1 MTPETPQQAV
11 PTDLR
16 DELVRRIEANELEL
30 PLLPTIATQV
40 LELAGDESVDA
51 KSLADLVESDPS
63 LAGNVLRVANS
74 AVYAPV
80 EPIVSLHQAV
90 GRLGLRT
97 VGDIAVSVAVQGRVF
112 HAPGHEDVLA
122 DLWRHAALAGAW
134 AREIARARRRNV
146 EGAFLTGLLHDIGRP
161 VVLQAVVDADLTLRQ
176 REAESTAM
184 LMMSSLTREVEDA
197 LGDEFHQEVG
207 ARTLEAWGLPDWLV
221 AAARSHHRPADEV
234 EHAEHAHLARLADDL
249 AHATMAGTESAENA
263 DQATV
268 EALGLYG
275 QDVDELWEKR
285 ETIEQTAQG
294 MA

>member
-1 MTPETPQQAV
+1 MSPDTPHQAV
-11 PTDLR
+11 PADLR
-16 DELVRRIEANELEL
+16 SELERRIAGDELDL
-30 PLLPTIATQV
+30 PLLPTVATQV

-90 GRLGLRT
+90 SRLGLRT

-112 HAPGHEDVLA
+112 RAPGHEDVLA
-122 DLWRHAALAGAW
+122 ALWRHAAAAGAW
-134 AREIARARRRNV
+134 AREIARVRRRTV

-161 VVLQAVVDADLTLRQ
+161 VLVQGIVDADLTLRQ

-184 LMMSSLTREVEDA
+184 LMMSTLTPAIEDA
-197 LGDEFHQEVG
+197 LATEFHERVG

-221 AAARSHHRPADEV
+221 GAARQHHAPDLGD
-234 EHAEHAHLARLADDL
+234 EHACLAHLADEL
-249 AHATMAGTESAENA
+249 AHLSLEGADSAERV
-263 DQATV
+263 DLEVV
-268 EALGLYG
+268 EALGLYAE
-275 QDVDELWEKR
+275 DVDGLWERR
-285 ETIEQTAQG
+285 EHVLAVVQG
-294 MA
+294 MG